1 MLNDDVDVN
10 IFDADESNTELKM
23 DPILT
28 PTKHSLMPQHFT
40 SEEGKTK
47 GTVWLWV
54 TIYARNHIF
63 VKPSNVFV
71 QIRCPQTQIQ
81 RYLHLHLIT

>member
-1 MLNDDVDVN
+1 MKYNVECEQNSVGMLNDDVDVN

-40 SEEGKTK
+40 SEEGKTR
-47 GTVWLWV
+47 GT
-54 TIYARNHIF
+54 AF
-63 VKPSNVFV
+63 G
-71 QIRCPQTQIQ
+71 CG
-81 RYLHLHLIT
+81 